1 MNRLQVFIM
10 SLSLV
15 MLAFSA
21 SACSEPKPV
30 AAEYVPE
37 DCECAPE
44 GDPSTDEAEE
54 PSVETAGFSFI
65 SGESTESTETA
76 DESEETESAV
86 WVESE
91 ADPDSDETAPAEGAE
106 SEAAPAKK
114 DANGLSGHL
123 NLNEASMNQL
133 MLLPGVGPAL
143 AERIVS
149 YREKRKFTKTIHL
162 KRVRGIGDATFAKME
177 SYLRVS
183 GTTTLSE

>member
-10 SLSLV
+10 SLV

-54 PSVETAGFSFI
+54 PSVETAGFSFV
-65 SGESTESTETA
+65 SDESTETA

-86 WVESE
+86 WMEAE

-106 SEAAPAKK
+106 SEAASAKK